1 MTPQDDDEAAEPVAL
16 DQDDHDDVTA
26 TRPLPELDTADQK
39 RASPDQL
46 PTIGHVGRYALKYC
60 IGEGGL
66 GTVYAAHDPLLS
78 RLIAIKTMQVSL
90 PEADREQFNALF
102 MNEAKAAGSLN
113 HPHIVT
119 LYDAGVGA
127 QGAYIAMEL
136 LRGKDLRQLLAIG
149 WRPTPSQAALIVRR
163 VADALSYAHHKGV
176 IHRDI
181 KPANIFMVGRTQP
194 RVLDFGIARIRQVG
208 SESSSDGLS
217 RFGDFVGGSPYYMA
231 PEQIRREPVDRRVDV
246 YALGV
251 ILYELL
257 SGRRAFGG
265 NDLDEI
271 QHGVLT
277 KTPRLA
283 HEVNPEVPK
292 ALAEIAARAMS
303 RDLVQRT
310 RSARVLS
317 QELREWLDSQ
327 SDFKGGNKSGN
338 PAKAPE
344 AVAGKAASGEALSGA
359 SASAANREQPRRGG
373 RVLAVAGVVSL
384 ALLGVGGWMAWQQWG
399 TPAPQ
404 VAQAPVNEVVKV
416 PVTTPA
422 VAVAPQAVPAS
433 SPVVAE
439 VGTAAPASAVVA
451 APVVVAAPAAA
462 PVPQTLPPAAIVAT
476 PPAPAPVAVAPAPMA
491 VASVAAASVSPPVV
505 AKPLPTGT
513 VKLAISPWGRV
524 FVGRKAMGVTPPLN
538 QLTLPQGKHVITI
551 RNDDFPPYSRTV
563 EVKPGQSVS
572 VSHAF

>member
-16 DQDDHDDVTA
+16 ENDDHDDVTA
-26 TRPLPELDTADQK
+26 TRPLPEPETAELK

-119 LYDAGVGA
+119 LYDAGTGG

-181 KPANIFMVGRTQP
+181 KPANNFMVGRTQP

-208 SESSSDGLS
+208 SEASNDGLS

-257 SGRRAFGG
+257 AGRRAFGG
-265 NDLDEI
+265 NDLEEI

-292 ALAEIAARAMS
+292 ALSEIAARAMS

-338 PAKAPE
+338 PAKAP
-344 AVAGKAASGEALSGA
+344 ADAGAGKGGATETPSGTSFGAARS
-359 SASAANREQPRRGG
+359 EQPQGVNRM
-373 RVLAVAGVVSL
+373 LAVAGVLGL
-384 ALLGVGGWMAWQQWG
+384 ALLGAGSWLAWQQWG
-399 TPAPQ
+399 APKSQ
-404 VAQAPVNEVVKV
+404 AAQAPVSTSVQA
-416 PVTTPA
+416 PA
-422 VAVAPQAVPAS
+422 VAVAP
-433 SPVVAE
+433 PVVAPVAVSVPAVTE
-439 VGTAAPASAVVA
+439 VAS
-451 APVVVAAPAAA
+451 
-462 PVPQTLPPAAIVAT
+462 
-476 PPAPAPVAVAPAPMA
+476 AVAPAPEVVAAVPAPVPQPAPSVPAA
-491 VASVAAASVSPPVV
+491 VAPPVV
-505 AKPLPTGT
+505 AAAPAPVVVPVAPPVVKPLPTGT
-513 VKLAISPWGRV
+513 VKLAISPWGSV
-524 FVGRKAMGVTPPLN
+524 FVGRKAMGVTPPLT
-538 QLTLPQGKHVITI
+538 QLTLPQGRHVITI

-572 VSHAF
+572 VSHVF